1 MRKIILYYL
10 RNFPLDYGK
19 NRIAKWVKL
28 DKIESPVRYLNQQG
42 VKFSLDLKE
51 YQMKQIFLFDIYE
64 KNTIRHLL
72 AQIEKIS
79 KRDLTIFDVG
89 ANIGFY
95 TLTLAKALE
104 KTKTQIY
111 SFEPNPFTY
120 SVFTKNI
127 ALNNF
132 NNILPNRLGLSDKVE
147 SLTLTFNHN
156 NLGAANVFSGTGN
169 KTEQIELT
177 TLDLYCEQ
185 HKIDKIDLIKVDIE
199 GSELNFLKGGMNVI
213 SRSEKMI
220 LIMEIVDENCQKA
233 GYTSAD
239 LFNFMSAHGFQGYL
253 PKGWPFGLKKIDQ
266 TVKNYHDNIIFLK
279 GY

>member
-1 MRKIILYYL
+1 
-10 RNFPLDYGK
+10 
-19 NRIAKWVKL
+19 
-28 DKIESPVRYLNQQG
+28 
-42 VKFSLDLKE
+42 
-51 YQMKQIFLFDIYE
+51 MKQIFLFDIYE

-132 NNILPNRLGLSDKVE
+132 NNVLPNRLGLSDKVE

-185 HKIDKIDLIKVDIE
+185 HKIDKIDLIKAI
-199 GSELNFLKGGMNVI
+199 LKGVN
-213 SRSEKMI
+213 
-220 LIMEIVDENCQKA
+220 
-233 GYTSAD
+233 
-239 LFNFMSAHGFQGYL
+239 
-253 PKGWPFGLKKIDQ
+253 
-266 TVKNYHDNIIFLK
+266 
-279 GY
+279 